1 MYVMV
6 SMSSIGL
13 PVDMP
18 LPVMV
23 TVYLE
28 RASQLALSGFVQ
40 ETVQLL
46 LSELYS
52 EGQETLQER
61 SSRSE

>member
-13 PVDMP
+13 PVDVP

-23 TVYLE
+23 TVYPE

>member
-6 SMSSIGL
+6 SMSSNGL
-13 PVDMP
+13 FVDMP
-18 LPVMV
+18 LPVMI
-23 TVYLE
+23 TVYPK

-46 LSELYS
+46 LSELNS
-52 EGQETLQER
+52 EGQETLQEM